1 MEEPDISISRASA
14 ETCEETS
21 ENTESKEENE
31 NNVGSLTQNFA
42 ASVFKKPILVGPRRG
57 KIAGHVKHNFI
68 VKQERENKLKEDT
81 TSEVFLKPLIDYPK
95 CVVENI
101 PKKDTDSENSKSSEY
116 EKSNILSPSEHLKE
130 KHLPLPYK
138 EPKWSGVPTIPYSIE
153 ILKSGKIVDTINL
166 DLKPFYVFGRLL
178 TCDIHLAHPTISR
191 YHAILQ
197 YRKEATSEDAPGFY
211 IYDLGS
217 THGTFLN
224 KYRIKP
230 NIYVR
235 LQVGHVLK
243 LGGSTRLLIL
253 QGPEDDMEPESEL
266 SVSQLVLKRQLQ
278 LQSRQPLNE
287 EPADD
292 NGVDWGIGTESHL
305 VSREDADEE
314 TDLSENP
321 FASTNNEEL
330 FIDDPKK
337 SLRGWFER
345 EGYDLEYNVEE
356 KGFGQFVCRIEIPI
370 DAAPSGT
377 MTAEVI
383 HKGKKKEAVVQ
394 CALEA
399 CRILDRYGLLRQA
412 THVQSQGDIDGQ
424 TQVSRV
430 LWVGAGKGDEGE
442 NIGGLGGDYGV
453 QMVAL
458 GAQGGNSSGVGTFG
472 DSGFDVLA
480 VEGGPSGGV
489 LLGRLQGLLSVGTI
503 AHPVRSPRKTQGR
516 TKRTNGWEVG
526 RRSRG
531 GMGRGPGN
539 MSCNGT
545 GEGPGNVSRSGMRG
559 ESRRRKA
566 KNWEEDDFYDSDE
579 DTYFDR
585 TGNVENKRQRRMKAA
600 GKVTSETETYD
611 TLTKKYDV
619 VLAEIKAV
627 ESKLTALKKPAK
639 LQAEN
644 IDDDDDSDPLDKYI
658 NDISSGI
665 QDEKKLK
672 VQLEGLKTEEQRL
685 YTLIKIATPASFPN
699 QSIQK

>member
-14 ETCEETS
+14 EKCEETS
-21 ENTESKEENE
+21 ENTESKEEIE
-31 NNVGSLTQNFA
+31 NNVGSLKQNIA
-42 ASVFKKPILVGPRRG
+42 VSVFKKPILVGPRRG
-57 KIAGHVKHNFI
+57 KIAGHVKHNFM
-68 VKQERENKLKEDT
+68 VKQEREDKLKEDI
-81 TSEVFLKPLIDYPK
+81 TSEVFLKPLIDSPK
-95 CVVENI
+95 CVVEDI

-116 EKSNILSPSEHLKE
+116 EKTNILSPSEHLKE

-138 EPKWSGVPTIPYSIE
+138 EPKWSGLPTIPYSIE
-153 ILKSGKIVDTINL
+153 ILKSGKIIDNINL

-197 YRKEATSEDAPGFY
+197 YRKEATPEDAPGFY

-287 EPADD
+287 EPAED
-292 NGVDWGIGTESHL
+292 NGVDWGIG
-305 VSREDADEE
+305 EDADEE

-412 THVQSQGDIDGQ
+412 TH
-424 TQVSRV
+424 
-430 LWVGAGKGDEGE
+430 
-442 NIGGLGGDYGV
+442 
-453 QMVAL
+453 
-458 GAQGGNSSGVGTFG
+458 
-472 DSGFDVLA
+472 
-480 VEGGPSGGV
+480 
-489 LLGRLQGLLSVGTI
+489 
-503 AHPVRSPRKTQGR
+503 
-516 TKRTNGWEVG
+516 
-526 RRSRG
+526 
-531 GMGRGPGN
+531 
-539 MSCNGT
+539 
-545 GEGPGNVSRSGMRG
+545 

-566 KNWEEDDFYDSDE
+566 KNWEDDDFYDSDE

-600 GKVTSETETYD
+600 GKVTSETETYE
-611 TLTKKYDV
+611 TLTKKHDV
-619 VLAEIKAV
+619 VLAEIKTV

-644 IDDDDDSDPLDKYI
+644 IDDDDDESDPLDKYI

-685 YTLIKIATPASFPN
+685 YTLIKIATPASFPD
-699 QSIQK
+699 QSIQKQDRSSNA

>member
-1 MEEPDISISRASA
+1 MEEPDSSISRASA

-42 ASVFKKPILVGPRRG
+42 SSVFKKPILVGPRRG

-68 VKQERENKLKEDT
+68 VKQERENKSKEDT
-81 TSEVFLKPLIDYPK
+81 TSEVFLKPLIDSPK

-101 PKKDTDSENSKSSEY
+101 PKKDTDSENLKSSEY

-197 YRKEATSEDAPGFY
+197 YRKEATPEEAPGFY

-292 NGVDWGIGTESHL
+292 NGVDWGIG
-305 VSREDADEE
+305 EDADEE

-412 THVQSQGDIDGQ
+412 TH
-424 TQVSRV
+424 
-430 LWVGAGKGDEGE
+430 
-442 NIGGLGGDYGV
+442 
-453 QMVAL
+453 
-458 GAQGGNSSGVGTFG
+458 
-472 DSGFDVLA
+472 
-480 VEGGPSGGV
+480 
-489 LLGRLQGLLSVGTI
+489 GTI
-503 AHPVRSPRKTQGR
+503 
-516 TKRTNGWEVG
+516 
-526 RRSRG
+526 
-531 GMGRGPGN
+531 
-539 MSCNGT
+539 C
-545 GEGPGNVSRSGMRG
+545 
-559 ESRRRKA
+559 
-566 KNWEEDDFYDSDE
+566 
-579 DTYFDR
+579 
-585 TGNVENKRQRRMKAA
+585 
-600 GKVTSETETYD
+600 
-611 TLTKKYDV
+611 TL
-619 VLAEIKAV
+619 
-627 ESKLTALKKPAK
+627 
-639 LQAEN
+639 
-644 IDDDDDSDPLDKYI
+644 
-658 NDISSGI
+658 
-665 QDEKKLK
+665 
-672 VQLEGLKTEEQRL
+672 
-685 YTLIKIATPASFPN
+685 
-699 QSIQK
+699 

>member
-1 MEEPDISISRASA
+1 MEEPDSSISRASA
-14 ETCEETS
+14 EKCEETS
-21 ENTESKEENE
+21 ENTESKEEIE
-31 NNVGSLTQNFA
+31 NNVGSLKQNIA
-42 ASVFKKPILVGPRRG
+42 VSVFKKPILVGPRRG
-57 KIAGHVKHNFI
+57 KIAGHVKHNFM

-81 TSEVFLKPLIDYPK
+81 TNDVFLKPLIDSPK
-95 CVVENI
+95 CVVEDI
-101 PKKDTDSENSKSSEY
+101 PKKDTDSENSSSEY
-116 EKSNILSPSEHLKE
+116 EKIDILSPSEHLKE

-138 EPKWSGVPTIPYSIE
+138 EPKWSGLPTIPYSIE
-153 ILKSGKIVDTINL
+153 ILKSGKIIDNINL

-197 YRKEATSEDAPGFY
+197 YRKEATPEDAPGFY

-292 NGVDWGIGTESHL
+292 NGRILTLFVLSTG
-305 VSREDADEE
+305 EDADEE

-412 THVQSQGDIDGQ
+412 TH
-424 TQVSRV
+424 
-430 LWVGAGKGDEGE
+430 
-442 NIGGLGGDYGV
+442 
-453 QMVAL
+453 
-458 GAQGGNSSGVGTFG
+458 
-472 DSGFDVLA
+472 
-480 VEGGPSGGV
+480 
-489 LLGRLQGLLSVGTI
+489 
-503 AHPVRSPRKTQGR
+503 
-516 TKRTNGWEVG
+516 
-526 RRSRG
+526 
-531 GMGRGPGN
+531 
-539 MSCNGT
+539 
-545 GEGPGNVSRSGMRG
+545 

-600 GKVTSETETYD
+600 GKVTSETETYE
-611 TLTKKYDV
+611 TLVSEDYLYFIVTKKRDV
-619 VLAEIKAV
+619 VLAEIKTV

-639 LQAEN
+639 LQTEN
-644 IDDDDDSDPLDKYI
+644 IDDDDDDSDPLDKYI

-685 YTLIKIATPASFPN
+685 YTLIKIATPASFPD
-699 QSIQK
+699 QSIQKQDRSSNA

>member
-1 MEEPDISISRASA
+1 MEEPDSSISRASA
-14 ETCEETS
+14 EKCEETS
-21 ENTESKEENE
+21 ENTESKEEIE
-31 NNVGSLTQNFA
+31 NNVGSLKQNIA
-42 ASVFKKPILVGPRRG
+42 VSVFKKPILVGPRRG
-57 KIAGHVKHNFI
+57 KIAGHVKHNFM
-68 VKQERENKLKEDT
+68 VKQEREDKLKEDT
-81 TSEVFLKPLIDYPK
+81 TSEVFLKPLIDSPK
-95 CVVENI
+95 CVVEDI
-101 PKKDTDSENSKSSEY
+101 PKDTDSENSKSSEY
-116 EKSNILSPSEHLKE
+116 EKTNILSPSEHLKE

-138 EPKWSGVPTIPYSIE
+138 EPKWSGLPTIPYSIE
-153 ILKSGKIVDTINL
+153 ILKSGKIIDNINL

-197 YRKEATSEDAPGFY
+197 YRKEATPEDAPGFY

-287 EPADD
+287 EPAED

-305 VSREDADEE
+305 VSHVLSSVYYKTKNIREDADEE

-412 THVQSQGDIDGQ
+412 TH
-424 TQVSRV
+424 
-430 LWVGAGKGDEGE
+430 
-442 NIGGLGGDYGV
+442 GLNHFIV
-453 QMVAL
+453 ICV
-458 GAQGGNSSGVGTFG
+458 
-472 DSGFDVLA
+472 
-480 VEGGPSGGV
+480 
-489 LLGRLQGLLSVGTI
+489 
-503 AHPVRSPRKTQGR
+503 
-516 TKRTNGWEVG
+516 
-526 RRSRG
+526 
-531 GMGRGPGN
+531 
-539 MSCNGT
+539 
-545 GEGPGNVSRSGMRG
+545 

-600 GKVTSETETYD
+600 GKVTSETETYE
-611 TLTKKYDV
+611 TLVSEAYLYFITKKHDV
-619 VLAEIKAV
+619 VLAEIKTV

-644 IDDDDDSDPLDKYI
+644 IDDDDESDPLDKYI

-699 QSIQK
+699 QSIQKQDRSSNA

>member
-1 MEEPDISISRASA
+1 MEEPDSSISRASA
-14 ETCEETS
+14 EKCEETS
-21 ENTESKEENE
+21 ENTESKEEIE
-31 NNVGSLTQNFA
+31 NNVGSLKQNIA
-42 ASVFKKPILVGPRRG
+42 VSVFKKPILVGPRRG
-57 KIAGHVKHNFI
+57 KIAGHVKHNFM

-81 TSEVFLKPLIDYPK
+81 TNDVFLKPLIDSPK
-95 CVVENI
+95 CVVEDI
-101 PKKDTDSENSKSSEY
+101 PKKDTDSENSSSEY
-116 EKSNILSPSEHLKE
+116 EKIDILSPSEHLKE

-138 EPKWSGVPTIPYSIE
+138 EPKWSGLPTIPYSIE
-153 ILKSGKIVDTINL
+153 ILKSGKIIDNINL

-197 YRKEATSEDAPGFY
+197 YRKEATPEDAPGFY

-292 NGVDWGIGTESHL
+292 NGVDWGIG
-305 VSREDADEE
+305 EDADEE

-412 THVQSQGDIDGQ
+412 TH
-424 TQVSRV
+424 
-430 LWVGAGKGDEGE
+430 
-442 NIGGLGGDYGV
+442 
-453 QMVAL
+453 
-458 GAQGGNSSGVGTFG
+458 
-472 DSGFDVLA
+472 
-480 VEGGPSGGV
+480 
-489 LLGRLQGLLSVGTI
+489 
-503 AHPVRSPRKTQGR
+503 
-516 TKRTNGWEVG
+516 
-526 RRSRG
+526 
-531 GMGRGPGN
+531 
-539 MSCNGT
+539 
-545 GEGPGNVSRSGMRG
+545 

-600 GKVTSETETYD
+600 GKVTSETETYE
-611 TLTKKYDV
+611 TLTNKRDV
-619 VLAEIKAV
+619 VLAEIKTV

-639 LQAEN
+639 LQTEN
-644 IDDDDDSDPLDKYI
+644 IDDDDDDSDPLDKYI

-685 YTLIKIATPASFPN
+685 YTLIKIATPASFPD
-699 QSIQK
+699 QSIQKQDRSSNA